1 MSGLFFFKLSLYGLE
16 DFHVDATLLQDLT
29 GGQLVWLFRHCFICM
44 DALQEDLEILQ
55 TDLFRMVR
63 RALWPHGLVDS
74 VNIGC

>member
-1 MSGLFFFKLSLYGLE
+1 MSGLFFLKLSLYGLE